1 MKPIEKDFP
10 IESVNEIAEREA
22 HAKEKYRPVLFIH
35 KWWARRLGSVFRTIV
50 LYTLVD
56 ENTNVL
62 DERTGEWR
70 KITKEELGN
79 PWLLYLKDVD
89 FGGKIV
95 LDPMMGGGTTV
106 VEALRTGCKVVA
118 QDLNPVAWFLV
129 KKIVEPVNIEDL
141 KNAFKKLESHVADEI
156 KKYYKT
162 ICPNCLEEYAK
173 IHNKDPQD
181 VLKEVVEKFKKADDP
196 SEVYEQYWFE
206 AEVFDEKG
214 QKHFKKRMNIFADS
228 MYYFWIKEVPCL
240 ACGTKVP
247 LFRGYMLARTRD
259 KKGYHVIC
267 SECGN
272 IFVVSDYKKEVT
284 CPRCGK
290 KFNPDKDG
298 NVEGKYYICTNP
310 DCGQKNVIVEAI
322 QRTGKPEER
331 LYTVEYYCPHCGR
344 KDYKQADEVDFV
356 LFEKAREE
364 FKRVEKDWLGKYI
377 PDTEI
382 PKGQETYPRLIEN
395 HGYKYWKDMFNE
407 RQLLSLGKL
416 LKAIL
421 ELDVD
426 GNVRKLMV
434 ITFSDDLNY
443 QNMLCEYNRAANKLK
458 ELFSKHAFHPPINPV
473 ENNLWGC
480 GYGLGT
486 FEHIFDKV
494 LFGKQYNIRTF
505 EKYIQNGKTQEKPM
519 KMKIIGKLGNIFNDN
534 DANAMITCGDSS
546 YLDIPDKSVD
556 AVITDPPYYGNVM
569 YSELSEFYYAWL
581 RLALKDKYEYFRS
594 EHVPNATEIIV
605 NKVQGKDEKDFI
617 EGLTAVFKEAY
628 RKLKD
633 DGLMVFTFHHQEE
646 KAWGA
651 VLQSVLNAGFY
662 ISAIYPVQS
671 EKSTSTHIFQKANV
685 RYDMVVVCRKRKE
698 EPEKRYWQ
706 QIEDEIYFKVQ
717 NEIKRLEA
725 RRRNLT
731 QEDIFV
737 ITIGKCLELYS
748 KHYPEVYKNDK
759 RVSIEEALSTIREI
773 VDSQLMHTRFN
784 QVAEETD
791 TTTAVYLFYMAGK
804 TSISYDSLNKALKM
818 RNIPMKEV
826 LESGLVEKEGSQ
838 LLILTP
844 KEKAKIIES
853 KRELPAIDRVHYLYY
868 LWKEGTI
875 FKFEKSL
882 SEDEKTLWSSE
893 PVIKTLEYLYEIEND
908 KTYKDL
914 IKFLKDRWLKQK
926 QLEA

>member
-1 MKPIEKDFP
+1 MKPIERDFP
-10 IESVNEIAEREA
+10 IEQVNEIAEKEA

-56 ENTNVL
+56 ENTKVL
-62 DERTGEWR
+62 DERTGKWW
-70 KITKEELGN
+70 KITKEELEN

-89 FGGKIV
+89 FGGKVV

-106 VEALRTGCKVVA
+106 VEALRTGCKIVA

-129 KKIVEPVNIEDL
+129 KKIVEPVDIEDL
-141 KNAFKKLESHVADEI
+141 KKAFEMLEDQIADEI

-162 ICPNCLEEYAK
+162 ICPHCLEEYAK
-173 IHNKDPQD
+173 VYNRAPEE
-181 VLKEVVEKFKKADDP
+181 VLKEVIEKLKNADDP
-196 SEVYEQYWFE
+196 REVFGQYWFE
-206 AEVFDEKG
+206 DETKLHG
-214 QKHFKKRMNIFADS
+214 KRNIFADT

-240 ACGTKVP
+240 ACRTKVP

-267 SECGN
+267 PDCGN
-272 IFVVSDYKKEVT
+272 IFVIGDYREDTK
-284 CPRCGK
+284 CPKCGK

-322 QRTGKPEER
+322 QKTGKPKER
-331 LYTVEYYCPHCGR
+331 LYAVEYYCPHCGR
-344 KDYKQADEVDFV
+344 KDYKQSDEFDLV
-356 LFEKAREE
+356 LFEKAKEE
-364 FKRVEKDWLGKYI
+364 FKSMEKEWLGKYI

-382 PKGQETYPRLIEN
+382 PMGYNTKQMINY
-395 HGYKYWKDMFNE
+395 GYKYWKDMFNE

-426 GNVRKLMV
+426 ENVREFLV
-434 ITFSDDLNY
+434 ITFSEFLEF
-443 QNMLCEYNRAANKLK
+443 QNMLCDYARDKFHLYN
-458 ELFSKHAFHPPINPV
+458 LFKTHAFHPVLNPV
-473 ENNLWGC
+473 ENNIWGSE
-480 GYGLGT
+480 GGGRG
-486 FEHIFDKV
+486 IFKNEINKIIK
-494 LFGKQYNIRTF
+494 GKEFNIKPF
-505 EKYIQNGKTQEKPM
+505 EKSIQNGKTQEKPM
-519 KMKIIGKLGNIFNDN
+519 KMQIIGKLGNIFNDN
-534 DANAMITCGDSS
+534 YTNAMITCGDSS

-605 NKVQGKDEKDFI
+605 NKVQGKTEKDFI
-617 EGLTAVFKEAY
+617 EGLTAVFKEAGK
-628 RKLKD
+628 KLKD

-671 EKSTSTHIFQKANV
+671 ESDVSPHIFQKANV

-698 EPEKRYWQ
+698 KSEKRYWS

-717 NEIKRLEA
+717 DEIKRLEI
-725 RRRNLT
+725 RKRNLS

-748 KHYPEVYKNDK
+748 KYYPEVYKNGK
-759 RVSIEEALSTIREI
+759 RVSINEALSSIREI

-784 QVAEETD
+784 QVAAETD
-791 TTTAVYLFYMAGK
+791 TITAVYLFYMAGK

-818 RNIPMKEV
+818 RNIPMKEI

-844 KEKAKIIES
+844 RERAKIIES
-853 KRELPAIDRVHYLYY
+853 KRELAAIDRAHYLYHF
-868 LWKEGTI
+868 WKEGTI
-875 FKFEKSL
+875 FKFGKSL
-882 SEDEKTLWSSE
+882 SDDEKTLWSSE
-893 PVIKTLEYLYEIEND
+893 PVVKTLEYLYEIEGD
-908 KTYKDL
+908 KIYEDL
-914 IKFLKDRWLKQK
+914 IGFLKHRWLK
-926 QLEA
+926 

>member
-10 IESVNEIAEREA
+10 IEQVNEIAEREA
-22 HAKEKYRPVLFIH
+22 HAKEKFRPVLFIH
-35 KWWARRLGSVFRTIV
+35 KWWARRLGSVFRTII

-56 ENTNVL
+56 ENTKVF
-62 DERTGEWR
+62 DERMGKWR
-70 KITKEELGN
+70 KVTKEELEN

-89 FGGKIV
+89 FGGKVV

-129 KKIVEPVNIEDL
+129 KKIVEPVNIEEL
-141 KNAFKKLESHVADEI
+141 KNAFKKLENKVADEI

-162 ICPNCLEEYAK
+162 ICPHCLEEYAK
-173 IHNKDPQD
+173 NHNRKADD
-181 VLKEVVEKFKKADDP
+181 VLKEVIEKLKGSNDP
-196 SEVYEQYWFE
+196 EEVYEQYWFE
-206 AEVFDEKG
+206 DKFEFVGKSKFQGIKN
-214 QKHFKKRMNIFADS
+214 FFADT

-259 KKGYHVIC
+259 KRGYHVIC
-267 SECGN
+267 PQCEN
-272 IFVVSDYKKEVT
+272 IFVVDDHTKDAN

-290 KFNPDKDG
+290 RFNPDKDG

-310 DCGQKNVIVEAI
+310 NCGQKNVIVEAI
-322 QRTGKPEER
+322 QRTGKPKER
-331 LYTVEYYCPHCGR
+331 LYAVEYYCPYCER
-344 KDYKQADEVDFV
+344 KNYKQVDEFDLV
-356 LFEKAREE
+356 LFEKAKEE
-364 FKRVEKDWLGKYI
+364 FSRVESKWLGKYI
-377 PDTEI
+377 PDAEI
-382 PKGQETYPRLIEN
+382 PMGYNTKQMIN

-421 ELDVD
+421 ELDVNE
-426 GNVRKLMV
+426 NVKEMLV
-434 ITFSDDLNY
+434 ITFSEFLEF
-443 QNMLCEYNRAANKLK
+443 QNMLCDYARDKFHLYN
-458 ELFSKHAFHPPINPV
+458 LFKTHAYHPILNPV
-473 ENNLWGC
+473 ENNVWGSN
-480 GYGLGT
+480 GGGRGV
-486 FEHIFDKV
+486 FRNEIDKIIK
-494 LFGKQYNIRTF
+494 GKKFNTNPF
-505 EKYIQNGKTQEKPM
+505 EKYIQNGETLEKPM
-519 KMKIIGKLGNIFNDN
+519 KMQINGKLGNIFNDN
-534 DANAMITCGDSS
+534 NANAMITCGDSS
-546 YLDIPDKSVD
+546 YLEIPDKSVD

-594 EHVPNATEIIV
+594 EHVPNATEVIV

-617 EGLTAVFKEAY
+617 EGLTAVFKEAN

-646 KAWGA
+646 RAWGA
-651 VLQSVLNAGFY
+651 VLKSVLNAGFY

-671 EKSTSTHIFQKANV
+671 ESSVNPHIFQKANV
-685 RYDMVVVCRKRKE
+685 RYDMVIVCRKRKE
-698 EPEKRYWQ
+698 KPDKKYWS
-706 QIEDEIYFKVQ
+706 QIEDEIYFRVQ
-717 NEIKRLEA
+717 DEIKRLEA
-725 RRRNLT
+725 RRRNLS

-748 KHYPEVYKNDK
+748 KYYPEVYKNGK
-759 RVSIEEALSTIREI
+759 RVLIDEALASIREI

-784 QVAEETD
+784 QVAAETD
-791 TTTAVYLFYMAGK
+791 TITAVYLFYMAGK

-818 RNIPMKEV
+818 RNIPMKDV
-826 LESGLVEKEGSQ
+826 LDSGLVEREGSQ

-844 KEKAKIIES
+844 KERAKIIES
-853 KRELPAIDRVHYLYY
+853 KRELSAIDRAHYLYY
-868 LWKEGTI
+868 LWKEGSI
-875 FKFEKSL
+875 FKFQKSL
-882 SEDEKTLWSSE
+882 SEGEKTLWSSE

-908 KTYKDL
+908 KIYKDL
-914 IKFLKDRWLKQK
+914 IKFLKDKWL
-926 QLEA
+926 E